1 MKDKLIMWDDLG
13 LLSYIGNI
21 ESRYIPEYDYFEYS
35 DNMTLE
41 ICDLIDADIS
51 EEELEMQDS
60 EPVGASQCKSIF
72 TTRYNDDLINK
83 KYLYNKYRKELSPL
97 VENLGLDTEKFWY
110 LSLFVLDY
118 CESIFYSGES
128 YKPTGLEQ
136 LHQLSNAIDK
146 SQGEPMILKFKAGK
160 QKAELDSSMAITVI
174 SSLIKELTE
183 QLDNDYLNEDQ
194 EGQQIRKLR
203 TLLNQREWKE
213 EADMISDSP
222 IIAYFANMFLS
233 FFDTQEQISSKRK
246 TGVKHTKTEIELVSK
261 LIYLTGLSTNDNWN
275 DIEFEYLKAFL
286 KQYKGYSY
294 PNNAS
299 SVYPE
304 FTIE

>member
-1 MKDKLIMWDDLG
+1 MKNKLVMWEDL
-13 LLSYIGNI
+13 LLLDYIGDI
-21 ESRYIPEYDYFEYS
+21 EDRYIPEYDCFEYS
-35 DNMTLE
+35 DSVSLE
-41 ICDLIDADIS
+41 ICEVTDEDFS
-51 EEELEMQDS
+51 EEELEMLDS
-60 EPVGASQCKSIF
+60 MPVGASRCKSIF
-72 TTRYNDDLINK
+72 TTRYNDDLVRQKNI
-83 KYLYNKYRKELSPL
+83 YATYRKELSPL
-97 VENLGLDTEKFWY
+97 VEKLELDVEKFWY
-110 LSLFVLDY
+110 LSLFILDY

-246 TGVKHTKTEIELVSK
+246 TGVKHTKTEMELVSK
-261 LIYLTGLSTNDNWN
+261 LIYLTGLSTNENWN

-286 KQYKGYSY
+286 KQYKGYRY

>member
-1 MKDKLIMWDDLG
+1 MWDDLV
-13 LLSYIGNI
+13 LLDYIGDI

-35 DNMTLE
+35 DSITLE
-41 ICDLIDADIS
+41 ICDITEEDFS
-51 EEELEMQDS
+51 EEEMEMLDS
-60 EPVGASQCKSIF
+60 MPVGASQCKSIF
-72 TTRYNDDLINK
+72 TTRYNDDLVK
-83 KYLYNKYRKELSPL
+83 RKHLYNKYRKELSPL

-110 LSLFVLDY
+110 LSLFILDY
-118 CESIFYSGES
+118 CESIFYTGES

-136 LHQLSNAIDK
+136 LLQLSNAIDK
-146 SQGEPMILKFKAGK
+146 CQGEPMTLKFKAGK
-160 QKAELDSSMAITVI
+160 IKAELDSSKAITAI
-174 SSLIKELTE
+174 SSLIKELIE
-183 QLDNDYLNEDQ
+183 QLDNDYQNDDQ
-194 EGQQIRKLR
+194 KGQQTRKLR
-203 TLLNQREWKE
+203 ALLNQREWKE

-222 IIAYFANMFLS
+222 IIAYFANMFLN

-246 TGVKHTKTEIELVSK
+246 TGVKHTKTEMELVSK
-261 LIYLTGLSTNDNWN
+261 LIYLTGLSTNENWN

-286 KQYKGYSY
+286 KQYKGYRY

>member
-1 MKDKLIMWDDLG
+1 MKNKLVMWDDL
-13 LLSYIGNI
+13 LLLDYIGDI
-21 ESRYIPEYDYFEYS
+21 EDRYIPEYDCFEYS
-35 DNMTLE
+35 DSVSLE
-41 ICDLIDADIS
+41 ICEVTDEDFS
-51 EEELEMQDS
+51 EEELEMLDS
-60 EPVGASQCKSIF
+60 MPVGASRCKSIF
-72 TTRYNDDLINK
+72 TTRYNDDLVRQKNI
-83 KYLYNKYRKELSPL
+83 YATYRKELSLL
-97 VENLGLDTEKFWY
+97 VEKLELDVEKFWY
-110 LSLFVLDY
+110 LSLFILDY

-146 SQGEPMILKFKAGK
+146 SQGEPMTLKFKAGK

-194 EGQQIRKLR
+194 EGQQILKLR

-286 KQYKGYSY
+286 KQYKGYRY